1 MTHSNSIIAILGIH
15 TGIGKTITSA
25 VMTEAL
31 GANYWKPVQ
40 AGLEER
46 DTDTV
51 SRLIT
56 NGPARVHPEAVQ
68 LKMPASPH
76 TAAAAEGITIDHTSF
91 LFPTVEAPLLVETAG
106 GVLSPIS
113 HNATMADFVAH
124 FQLPAILV
132 SQNYLGSINHTLAAI
147 EVIRHRGIPL
157 LGIVMN
163 GTPDPSSESFIES
176 YTGVSIIARVP
187 HFHDV
192 THQDVAACAGV
203 IRPALQS
210 VVASFAH

>member
-1 MTHSNSIIAILGIH
+1 MTNGNPTIAILGIH

-31 GANYWKPVQ
+31 GAHYWKPVQ

-56 NGPARVHPEAVQ
+56 NGPARVHHEAVQ

-76 TAAAAEGITIDHTSF
+76 TAAAAEGITIDHTTF
-91 LFPTVEAPLLVETAG
+91 VFPRTTSPLLVETAG

-113 HNATMADFVAH
+113 HRATMADFVAH

-147 EVIRHRGIPL
+147 EVIRYRGIPL
-157 LGIVMN
+157 LGVVMN
-163 GTPDPSSESFIES
+163 GTSDLSSESFIES
-176 YTGVSIIARVP
+176 YTGVPIIARVP
-187 HFHDV
+187 HFHNVTREDV
-192 THQDVAACAGV
+192 VTCALA
-203 IRPALQS
+203 IRPALQA
-210 VVASFAH
+210 VVASLAH

>member
-1 MTHSNSIIAILGIH
+1 MRNDNPVIAILGIH

-76 TAAAAEGITIDHTSF
+76 TAAAAEGITIDHKSF
-91 LFPTVEAPLLVETAG
+91 LFPKVDAPLLVETAG

-163 GTPDPSSESFIES
+163 GIPDPSSESFIES
-176 YTGVSIIARVP
+176 YTGVPIIARVP
-187 HFHDV
+187 AFVQLNNDS
-192 THQDVAACAGV
+192 
-203 IRPALQS
+203 I
-210 VVASFAH
+210 VASANDLDPRFLSGIVA

>member
-1 MTHSNSIIAILGIH
+1 MRNDNPIIAILGIH

-25 VMTEAL
+25 IMTEAL
-31 GANYWKPVQ
+31 GAHYWKPVQ

-76 TAAAAEGITIDHTSF
+76 TAAAAEGITIDHSSF
-91 LFPTVEAPLLVETAG
+91 LFPKVDATLLVETAG

-113 HNATMADFVAH
+113 HNATMADFIAH
-124 FQLPAILV
+124 FRLPAILV

-163 GTPDPSSESFIES
+163 GTPEPSSESFIES
-176 YTGVSIIARVP
+176 YTGVPIIARVP
-187 HFHDV
+187 HFQDV
-192 THQDVAACAGV
+192 THQDVAACAHA
-203 IRPALQS
+203 IRSSLQT
-210 VVASFAH
+210 VVAATAR

>member
-1 MTHSNSIIAILGIH
+1 MTNGNPAIAILGIH

-31 GANYWKPVQ
+31 GAHYWKPVQ

-76 TAAAAEGITIDHTSF
+76 TAAAAEGITIDHTTF
-91 LFPTVEAPLLVETAG
+91 IFPPTTSPLLVETAG

-124 FQLPAILV
+124 FQLPAILI
-132 SQNYLGSINHTLAAI
+132 SQNYLGSINHTLSAI
-147 EVIRHRGIPL
+147 EVLRHRGIPL

-163 GTPDPSSESFIES
+163 GTPDPSSESFVAS
-176 YTGVSIIARVP
+176 YTGVPVIARVP
-187 HFHDV
+187 YFYKVTHHDV
-192 THQDVAACAGV
+192 MACAMA

-210 VVASFAH
+210 AVASPAH